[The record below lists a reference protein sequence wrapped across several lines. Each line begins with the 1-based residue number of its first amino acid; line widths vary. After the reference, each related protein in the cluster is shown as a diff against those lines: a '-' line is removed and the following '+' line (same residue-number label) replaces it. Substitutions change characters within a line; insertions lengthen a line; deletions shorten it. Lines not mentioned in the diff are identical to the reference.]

1 MGEPKMSTFYPI
13 LLKPVYQD
21 NIWGGTQIPKRYN
34 REAYEGIC
42 AESWEIS
49 TRPEGMSII
58 TNGEFKDMTLEELIA
73 KEGTNILGTK
83 YSELTELPLLI
94 KLIDSKQKLSVQV
107 HPNNENAHIT
117 GGDPK
122 TEMWYILDAEPG
134 AIVYAGLKPNT
145 TKENFQQGMENNNL
159 EPFMEQIPVEKGT
172 TIFIPGGTVHAISDG
187 CLLIEVQQSSNTT
200 YRVYDWGR
208 VGHDGK
214 PRELHVQKA
223 LDTID
228 FNQGVDGLIKEPKVL
243 SQTETATFEE
253 YVSCPY
259 FNFNKLTLNGNET
272 IQKTDESFYGIFI
285 ESGEATI
292 TIDGNSE
299 LLRAG
304 TSCLI
309 PGAVT
314 EFDLQTSKSTEILIY
329 SALS

>member
-1 MGEPKMSTFYPI
+1 MSKLYPI
-13 LLKPVYQD
+13 LLKPVYQN
-21 NIWGGTQIPKRYN
+21 NIWGGTQIPERYN
-34 REAYEGIC
+34 RKAYEGIC

-58 TNGEFKDMTLEELIA
+58 TNGEYKDMTLEELITQKGA
-73 KEGTNILGTK
+73 EILGTK
-83 YSELTELPLLI
+83 YADLNELPLLI
-94 KLIDSKQKLSVQV
+94 KIIDSKQKLSVQV
-107 HPNNENAHIT
+107 HPNNENAHLT

-145 TKENFQQGMENNNL
+145 TKEKFQEGIESNNL

-187 CLLIEVQQSSNTT
+187 CLLLEVQQSSNTT

-223 LDTID
+223 LDTIN
-228 FNQGVDGLIKEPKVL
+228 FNQGVDGLIKQPTVISK
-243 SQTETATFEE
+243 TKTATLDK

-259 FNFNKLTLNGNET
+259 FNFQKMTLNGSET
-272 IQKTDESFYGIFI
+272 IRKTDESFYGIFI

-292 TIDGNSE
+292 TIDGNTE
-299 LLRAG
+299 LLKAG
-304 TSCLI
+304 KSCLI
-309 PGAVT
+309 PGAAIEFNLTTT
-314 EFDLQTSKSTEILIY
+314 ETTEILIY
-329 SALS
+329 SGMS

>member
-1 MGEPKMSTFYPI
+1 MNKYYPI

-34 REAYEGIC
+34 REVYEGIC
-42 AESWEIS
+42 AESWEVS

-58 TNGEFKDMTLEELIA
+58 KNGEYKGLSLSDAI
-73 KEGTNILGTK
+73 KQEGTGILGTK
-83 YSELTELPLLI
+83 YANLNELPLLV

-107 HPNNENAHIT
+107 HPNNENAHLT

-122 TEMWYILDAEPG
+122 TEMWYILDADPG

-145 TKENFQQGMENNNL
+145 SKKAFQHGMENNTP
-159 EPFMEQIPVEKGT
+159 EQFMEQIPVKKGT
-172 TIFIPGGTVHAISDG
+172 TIFIPGGTVHAIAEG
-187 CLLIEVQQSSNTT
+187 CLLLEVQQSSNTT

-214 PRELHVQKA
+214 PRELHIQKA
-223 LDTID
+223 MDTIN
-228 FNQGVDGLIKEPKVL
+228 FNQGVEGLIKEPVVISK
-243 SQTETATFEE
+243 TENAIVEE

-259 FNFNKLTLNGNET
+259 FNFKKLILNGIET
-272 IQKTDESFYGIFI
+272 ISKTKESFYGLFI

-292 TIDGNSE
+292 TIDDNSE
-299 LLRAG
+299 TLKVG

-314 EFDLQTSKSTEILIY
+314 KFDIQTNENTEIIIY
-329 SALS
+329 SAS

>member
-1 MGEPKMSTFYPI
+1 MSELYPI

-58 TNGEFKDMTLEELIA
+58 TNGEYKNMSLEELIA
-73 KEGTNILGTK
+73 KKGDKILGTK
-83 YSELTELPLLI
+83 YADLKELPLLI

-107 HPNNENAHIT
+107 HPNNENAHLT

-134 AIVYAGLKPNT
+134 SIVYAGLKPNT
-145 TKENFQQGMENNNL
+145 TKEKFQGGIENNSL
-159 EPFMEQIPVEKGT
+159 EQFMEQIPVEKGT
-172 TIFIPGGTVHAISDG
+172 TIFIPGGTVHAISNG
-187 CLLIEVQQSSNTT
+187 CLLLEVQQSSNTT

-208 VGHDGK
+208 LGHDEK

-223 LDTID
+223 MDTIN
-228 FNQGVDGLIKEPKVL
+228 FNQGVVGLIKEPSVL
-243 SQTETATFEE
+243 SKTETATLEK

-259 FNFNKLTLNGNET
+259 FNLKKLTLNGNKT
-272 IQKTDESFYGIFI
+272 VQKTNESFYGIFI

-299 LLRAG
+299 LLKAG

-314 EFDLQTSKSTEILIY
+314 TFDLKTTETTEILIY
-329 SALS
+329 SGMS